1 MRTIFPKRKI
11 TRICLGV
18 YLGLWLLTATIGNHQ
33 VNRKFDEDFGF
44 GTVRPGSA
52 DRVRIVRIR
61 NLDVRDPDNPR
72 NDPLIPEN
80 GLFRQRSWGIA
91 IAPFVIVDEVATVFA
106 PLGGFGGLRV
116 NVWFFGYVR
125 SVPVYPYWHV

>member
-1 MRTIFPKRKI
+1 MRPILPKRKI

-33 VNRKFDEDFGF
+33 IDRKFDEDFGF
-44 GTVRPGSA
+44 GTARLGS
-52 DRVRIVRIR
+52 DRVRIERIR
-61 NLDVRDPDNPR
+61 NLDAHDPTNPR
-72 NDPLIPEN
+72 NDSLIPEN
-80 GLFRQRSWGIA
+80 GLFRQRSWGVA

-116 NVWFFGYVR
+116 NVWIFGCVR
-125 SVPVYPYWHV
+125 SFPVYPYWHV